1 MTKIQLEMKTLET
14 PYNNVSRSDVDARLR
29 QEQFQALESYQNE
42 KVLYRCQTK
51 LGLTK
56 GQAELLFNDTKRF
69 LFLAA
74 NFKDRGPLSPSSAID
89 NGWHEF
95 LMFTEEYQHFCN
107 KYFGGFL
114 HHRPFVPWI
123 AEKPGGIYRT
133 YCLAREVFGPDLSQN
148 WMLAETCADVVEASN
163 CSCGGSCG
171 GGCNG

>member
-1 MTKIQLEMKTLET
+1 MNTLEQASRAINPDHAGNRIQLQQLHTVE
-14 PYNNVSRSDVDARLR
+14 A
-29 QEQFQALESYQNE
+29 YQNE
-42 KVLYRCQTK
+42 KVLYRFQSK
-51 LGLTK
+51 LGLDK
-56 GQAELLFNDTKRF
+56 SQAEDLFRDTKRF

-74 NFKDRGPLSPSSAID
+74 NFKDKGPFSPSAAID

-95 LMFTEEYQHFCN
+95 LMFTEDYQRFCTTHF
-107 KYFGGFL
+107 GEFL

-133 YCLAREVFGPDLSQN
+133 YCVAREVFGPDLSSN
-148 WMLAETCADVVEASN
+148 WMLPDTCADVVEASN

>member
-1 MTKIQLEMKTLET
+1 MKTIKPPSE
-14 PYNNVSRSDVDARLR
+14 DVTRDDVVPCLR
-29 QEQFQALESYQNE
+29 QERLQSVEEYQNE
-42 KVLYRCQTK
+42 KVLYRFQTK
-51 LGLTK
+51 LGLGK
-56 GQAELLFNDTKRF
+56 RQAELLFNDTKRF

-95 LMFTEEYQHFCN
+95 LMFTEDYALFCN
-107 KYFGGFL
+107 EHFGTFL

-133 YCLAREVFGPDLSQN
+133 YCLAKEVFGTDLSPN
-148 WMLAETCADVVEASN
+148 WMLPTTEADLVEASN

-171 GGCNG
+171 GGCNSGN